1 MTDQTIETRAIETR
15 ARFDI
20 VRYAQGWED
29 ADVLVKAMSAS
40 GSTVSTKTGENSG
53 SEAWITKEKSTNS
66 RKSFLSVAAAGD
78 NVLALLLLN
87 PEKIVAADL
96 SQAQLYCLQ
105 LRIAAFKNLSY
116 DDFIELME
124 GKPSQRRCAIAT
136 ELISHLDEQSRL
148 FWSDKISHIGS
159 VGLGGIGKFERYF
172 AIFRRYILPIIASKR
187 LSNKLF
193 EKMDKTAREEFFD
206 KKWDSWRWRLATKLF
221 FSNTVMGKLGRDP
234 AFFDYVDGKLAQQ
247 VRNKVRHAV
256 IDLEPHQNPYMQWIL
271 LGYHK
276 YALPMSWRKENY
288 QFIRDRVDR
297 IECFKGPIQEAPG
310 IFDGFNL
317 SDIFE
322 YMSPSLSQEVYSR
335 LLEKAAP
342 DARIVYW
349 NMMVK
354 RKLSEN
360 FKGKV
365 RPVDELAKK
374 LKFEDKAFFYSDLVI
389 EDVIS

>member
-1 MTDQTIETRAIETR
+1 MTDQTIETR

-29 ADVLVKAMSAS
+29 ADVLVKAMAAS
-40 GSTVSTKTGENSG
+40 GSTVATKTEAGCGIGNQVIKGEN
-53 SEAWITKEKSTNS
+53 TNS

-105 LRIAAFKNLSY
+105 LRIAAFKYLSY

-124 GKPSQRRCAIAT
+124 GTPSQRRCEIAK
-136 ELISHLDEQSRL
+136 ELIVHLDEQSRL
-148 FWSDKISHIGS
+148 FWSDKIDQIGN
-159 VGLGGIGKFERYF
+159 VGLGGIGKFEKYF
-172 AIFRRYILPIIASKR
+172 AIFRHYILPIIASKR
-187 LSNKLF
+187 LSDQLF

-206 KKWDSWRWRLATKLF
+206 RKWDSWRWRLATKLF

-234 AFFDYVDGKLAQQ
+234 AFFDYVDEKLAQQ
-247 VRNKVRHAV
+247 VRIKVRHAV

-271 LGYHK
+271 LGHHR

-322 YMSPSLSQEVYSR
+322 YMSPSLSQEVYGR

-354 RKLSEN
+354 RKLSET
-360 FKGKV
+360 FKERV
-365 RPVDELAKK
+365 RSVDELAKK